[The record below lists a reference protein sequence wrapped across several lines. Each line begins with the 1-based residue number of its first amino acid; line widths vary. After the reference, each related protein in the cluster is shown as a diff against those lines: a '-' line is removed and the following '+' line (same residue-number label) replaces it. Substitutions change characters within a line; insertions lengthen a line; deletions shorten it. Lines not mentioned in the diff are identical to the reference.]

1 MTDRTALD
9 TGAPGR
15 ARLASP
21 AWLWGPVAAYA
32 IGIFIESSISQ
43 VPSLPSGVT
52 DKDAHGVLYAG
63 LGLLILRALARADWR
78 RVSIA
83 TVLAAIALSAA
94 YGASDEFHQ
103 RFVPGRTADLA
114 DLAADTLGA
123 SVAAGLAWLVA
134 VVRRR
139 RPAA

>member
-1 MTDRTALD
+1 MTDRTAVD
-9 TGAPGR
+9 TVSPGR
-15 ARLASP
+15 SRWATA
-21 AWLWGPVAAYA
+21 AWLWGPVLVYA
-32 IGIFIESSISQ
+32 VGIFIESSISQ

-63 LGLLILRALARADWR
+63 LGLFVLRALTRADWR

-83 TVLAAIALSAA
+83 TALAAIALSTA

-114 DLAADTLGA
+114 DLAADALGA
-123 SVAAGLAWLVA
+123 GLAVGLAWLLASVW
-134 VVRRR
+134 RR
-139 RPAA
+139 RPAS